1 MKKSITLILVVF
13 LFSGIANAQLR
24 YGIKG
29 GLNVS
34 SLSTSTSAIDQVK
47 AASSYQGGLLMQLK
61 LGSFAIQP
69 ELLYTVKSSDLQIPT
84 GEAPKLREYIGAVTT
99 LNYETQN
106 IEIPVNLQLGM
117 DFGPARIYAQAGP
130 YMTFALS
137 GALNGDVKLYDTVDE
152 NLAFNKFD
160 WGFGIGAG
168 AEIFGFQLALKYDF
182 GMNPAGEETFTN
194 SNIKKNMNPFYD
206 MKNRNLNIS
215 LGLLF

>member
-1 MKKSITLILVVF
+1 MKKIITLILVVF
-13 LFSGIANAQLR
+13 LFSGITNAQLR

-34 SLSTSTSAIDQVK
+34 SLSTSSSAVDQIK

-61 LGSFAIQP
+61 LGGFSIQP
-69 ELLYTVKSSDLQIPT
+69 ELLYTIKSSDLQIPT
-84 GEAPKLREYIGAVTT
+84 GEAPKLREYIGKVTT

-117 DFGPARIYAQAGP
+117 DFGPARVYAQAGP
-130 YMTFALS
+130 YMTFALA
-137 GALNGDVKLYDTVDE
+137 GALNGDVKLYDTVDK
-152 NLAFNKFD
+152 NMAFNKFD
-160 WGFGIGAG
+160 WGFGLGAG

-182 GMNPAGEETFTN
+182 GMNPAGQETFTN
-194 SNIKKNMNPFYD
+194 SNIKVNMNPFYD

-215 LGLLF
+215 LAYLF

>member
-1 MKKSITLILVVF
+1 MKKIITLILLVF
-13 LFSGIANAQLR
+13 LFTGVSNAQLR

-47 AASSYQGGLLMQLK
+47 AASSYQGGVLMQLK
-61 LGSFAIQP
+61 LGGFAIQP
-69 ELLYTVKSSDLQIPT
+69 ELLYTIKSSDLHIPT
-84 GEAPKLREYIGAVTT
+84 GEAPKLREYIGTVTS

-106 IEIPVNLQLGM
+106 LEIPVNFQLGM
-117 DFGPARIYAQAGP
+117 DFGPARVYAQAGP
-130 YMTFALS
+130 YVTFALS

-160 WGFGIGAG
+160 WGFGLGAG

-215 LGLLF
+215 LAFLF